1 MSDIDDA
8 VADIVDK
15 TALEPMEDSV
25 REGAAGRRGQRDGW
39 IAVASC
45 LLAVLSAVS
54 ALFASFAS
62 DRVQDAMN
70 EAAIAANQR
79 AVSMSEH
86 AVLGLQAE
94 MLRAGKQP
102 VPASLNTDLAAATD
116 KARHAEEAL
125 DAARQRADELDG
137 YHDGLA
143 IAVTLFQIAIVLGS
157 LAVLA
162 GSNAAL
168 AVAALAA
175 GAGLVSMSRA
185 LLLA

>member
-1 MSDIDDA
+1 MSDLDDA
-8 VADIVDK
+8 VADILDK
-15 TALEPMEDSV
+15 AALEPMEESV
-25 REGAAGRRGQRDGW
+25 REGAAGRGQRDNW
-39 IAVASC
+39 IAIASS

-79 AVSMSEH
+79 AVSSSER
-86 AVLGLQAE
+86 AMLSLQAE
-94 MLRAGKQP
+94 VLRAGNHP
-102 VPASLNTDLAAATD
+102 LPPSLATDLAAATD
-116 KARHAEEAL
+116 EASQAEDAL
-125 DAARQRADELDG
+125 EAARKRAEALDG

-143 IAVTLFQIAIVLGS
+143 IAVALFQIAIVLGS
-157 LAVLA
+157 IAVLA

-185 LLLA
+185 LLLG

>member
-8 VADIVDK
+8 VADIVGEA
-15 TALEPMEDSV
+15 ALEPMAESV
-25 REGAAGRRGQRDGW
+25 REGAAGKRGQRDNW
-39 IAVASC
+39 IAIASS

-70 EAAIAANQR
+70 QAAIAANQR
-79 AVSMSEH
+79 AVSLSER
-86 AVLGLQAE
+86 AMLSLQAE
-94 MLRAGKQP
+94 VLRAANQP
-102 VPASLNTDLAAATD
+102 LPARLNTDLAAATD
-116 KARHAEEAL
+116 KAGDADEAL
-125 DAARQRADELDG
+125 EAARHRADALDG
-137 YHDGLA
+137 YHDALA

-175 GAGLVSMSRA
+175 GAGLVSMLRA
-185 LLLA
+185 LLLG